1 MLTNHTSIKMARRF
15 RAYKPYCTDI
25 RSQKERIIG
34 LNLQIAETRL
44 ILVTGCHARSVLSFH
59 THG

>member
-25 RSQKERIIG
+25 RSQKNEVG
-34 LNLQIAETRL
+34 LHQQLANMRPMTEGL
-44 ILVTGCHARSVLSFH
+44 
-59 THG
+59 